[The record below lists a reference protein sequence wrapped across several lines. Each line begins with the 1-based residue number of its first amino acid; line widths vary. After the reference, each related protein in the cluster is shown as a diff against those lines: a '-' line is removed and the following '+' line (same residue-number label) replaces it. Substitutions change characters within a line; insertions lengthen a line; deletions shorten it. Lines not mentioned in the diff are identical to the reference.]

1 MTYADVAKAAGA
13 LATGLLGWSP
23 DAFWRATPAEMQLA
37 LTGSLGADERA
48 ALGAGDLARLR
59 KELRDD

>member
-1 MTYADVAKAAGA
+1 MTYAEVAKAAAA
-13 LATGLLGWSP
+13 LATGRLGWSP
-23 DAFWRATPAEMQLA
+23 DAFWRATPAEMELA
-37 LTGSLGADERA
+37 LTGRLGANERV